1 MPFVTPLWPS
11 RGLTRSSW
19 LPRERAQ
26 VHGPAANLL
35 GGQPT
40 PRLQPSPPT
49 VLPFYVPPTRKE
61 SLFLATCPGH
71 GRWKM
76 KTASHAT
83 RFAVSET
90 FWDGYLRA
98 HPLSRP
104 AVVRRPFSEPLTTPE
119 ELFQG
124 ITLAA
129 TDARAGRPNELR
141 LYLGDPK
148 MVYRHTAECLG
159 DRYWELLPRTEDGS
173 LGGYA
178 ERLRARH
185 GYTCFALMLNNCQT
199 VVPRLWFRL
208 RDFYSGLF
216 ERTGFLRGGT
226 DCNLFAG
233 NYRATPFGAHTD
245 DQDVFTVII
254 EGRKRLLAWP
264 PKVFQEMEQ
273 PLSENPHDYQRYR
286 SRARVLEGKAGDL
299 LYWPRE
305 YGHVAESVDEG
316 LVTTLSLGLDRGST
330 ATSWVEAAL
339 SEVIGE
345 ALSEEKQ
352 AAPLPFRKSN
362 RPRAAR
368 SLPRDFTV
376 ALKAAQ
382 SPKAA
387 PRLERALR
395 LRWLGWV
402 TGLGLK
408 PPPEV
413 PVPKLAK
420 SDHVQAD
427 AGYPI
432 LCVPWRDELH
442 IAANGFSVAFPGAKG
457 HAALIRALNRGKP
470 LTVGDALEQFSER
483 STRAST
489 RLLLSKLIAF
499 RALEKLTAEK

>member
-1 MPFVTPLWPS
+1 MAHET
-11 RGLTRSSW
+11 G
-19 LPRERAQ
+19 
-26 VHGPAANLL
+26 
-35 GGQPT
+35 
-40 PRLQPSPPT
+40 
-49 VLPFYVPPTRKE
+49 
-61 SLFLATCPGH
+61 
-71 GRWKM
+71 
-76 KTASHAT
+76 
-83 RFAVSET
+83 FAVPET
-90 FWDGYLRA
+90 FWDRYLRA
-98 HPLSRP
+98 HSLSKP
-104 AVVRRPFSEPLTTPE
+104 AVVRRPFPRPLTTPE

-124 ITLAA
+124 IVQA
-129 TDARAGRPNELR
+129 TADARAGRPNELR
-141 LYLGDPK
+141 LYLGGPA
-148 MVYRHTAECLG
+148 MVYRHTAEYLG
-159 DRYWELLPRTEDGS
+159 DRYWELLPREEDGS

-199 VVPRLWFRL
+199 VLPQLWFRL

-216 ERTGFLRGGT
+216 ERSGFLRGGS

-245 DQDVFTVII
+245 DQDIFTVIV

-273 PLSENPHDYQRYR
+273 PLSENPLDYQHYR

-316 LVTTLSLGLDRGST
+316 LVTTLSLGLNRGST
-330 ATSWVEAAL
+330 ATPWVEAAL

-345 ALSEEKQ
+345 ALSVGGE
-352 AAPLPFRKSN
+352 AAPLPFRKSD

-368 SLPRDFTV
+368 SLPRDFAV

-382 SPKAA
+382 SPRAA

-402 TGLGLK
+402 TGVGLK
-408 PPPEV
+408 PPPEA
-413 PVPKLAK
+413 PIPELSE

-427 AGYPI
+427 PGYPI
-432 LCVPWRDELH
+432 LCVPWRGELLV
-442 IAANGFSVAFPGAKG
+442 AANGFSIALPGSKG

-470 LTVGDALEQFSER
+470 LAVGDALERFSQG
-483 STRAST
+483 SSRAGT
-489 RLLLSKLIAF
+489 RLLLSKLVAF
-499 RALEKLTAEK
+499 RALEKLPADG

>member
-1 MPFVTPLWPS
+1 
-11 RGLTRSSW
+11 
-19 LPRERAQ
+19 
-26 VHGPAANLL
+26 
-35 GGQPT
+35 
-40 PRLQPSPPT
+40 
-49 VLPFYVPPTRKE
+49 
-61 SLFLATCPGH
+61 
-71 GRWKM
+71 M
-76 KTASHAT
+76 KNSSHAT
-83 RFAVSET
+83 TGFAVPGT

-104 AVVRRPFSEPLTTPE
+104 AVVRRPFPEPLTTPE
-119 ELFQG
+119 ALFQG
-124 ITLAA
+124 LTLAA
-129 TDARAGRPNELR
+129 ADARAGRPNELR

-148 MVYRHTAECLG
+148 MVYRQTSEYLG
-159 DRYWELLPRTEDGS
+159 DRYWELLPRAEDGS

-199 VVPRLWFRL
+199 VVPGLWFRL

-245 DQDVFTVII
+245 AQDVFTVII

-264 PKVFQEMEQ
+264 PKVFQQMEQ

-330 ATSWVEAAL
+330 AASWVEAAL

-345 ALSEEKQ
+345 ALSMEEQ
-352 AAPLPFRKSN
+352 TAPLPFRKSE
-362 RPRAAR
+362 RSRAAR
-368 SLPRDFTV
+368 ALPRDFSV
-376 ALKAAQ
+376 ALEAAR

-408 PPPEV
+408 PPPEG
-413 PVPKLAK
+413 PAPELAK
-420 SDHVQAD
+420 NDRVRAD
-427 AGYPI
+427 AAHPI

-442 IAANGFSVAFPGAKG
+442 VAANGFSVALPGAKG

-470 LTVGDALEQFSER
+470 LAVGDAIERFSER
-483 STRAST
+483 PTRAIT
-489 RLLLSKLIAF
+489 RLLLRRLMAF
-499 RALEKLTAEK
+499 RAIEKLPAGE